1 MEILKPI
8 VTRRSIRKYKTDPIN
23 DEQVLSLLES
33 ARIAPSGSNR
43 QPWQF
48 IVVRS
53 DNLKR
58 RIAEASHNQDWMLDA
73 PVFIVCVADP
83 VPRLKGKPSFDIDDN
98 SPEPVVKKIIRDT
111 AIAGQNL
118 VLQAESLGLAT
129 CWVAYFSQEDIR
141 PILKVPADKYVL
153 AIIPVGFADEEP
165 AARPRKPLH
174 EMVHYDTWGTMRS
187 E

>member
-8 VTRRSIRKYKTDPIN
+8 VTRRSIRKYKTDPVN
-23 DEQVLSLLES
+23 EEHVMSLLES

-53 DNLKR
+53 DDLKR
-58 RIAEASHNQDWMLDA
+58 QIAEASHNQTWMLNA

-83 VPRLKGKPSFDIDDN
+83 VPRLKGAPSFDIDDN

-111 AIAGQNL
+111 AIAVENL

-129 CWVAYFSQEDIR
+129 CWVAWFSQEAIR

-153 AIIPVGFADEEP
+153 AIIPVGFANEEP

-174 EMVHYDTWGTMRS
+174 EMMHYDTWGHMRP